1 LKILGLIG
9 SPRKG
14 GNTDIL
20 VEKVLEK
27 AGHGQHICEKFY
39 LYHYEILP
47 CMDCRHCKAGKHQC
61 LIQDGMALLYPKI
74 DQADVIVFGTPLYW
88 FGPSAKMKLF
98 IDRLRPY
105 AASKTLQGKKGLVV
119 VPAGDGPEPCQALLE
134 MFRLTFNYLGIDFQG
149 DLLATAYE
157 KGEVKNRPEDMAK
170 AEELGAH
177 IAAL

>member
-9 SPRKG
+9 SPRNG

-20 VEKVLEK
+20 VEKILER
-27 AGHGQHICEKFY
+27 AGDGNHICEKFY
-39 LYHYEILP
+39 LYHYEIQP

-61 LIQDGMALLYPKI
+61 LIQDGMALLYPRI
-74 DQADVIVFGTPLYW
+74 DEADVIVFGTPLYW

-119 VPAGDGPEPCQALLE
+119 VPAGAGPDPCQALLE
-134 MFRLTFNYLGIDFQG
+134 MFRLTFNYLGIEFQG

-157 KGEVKNRPEDMAK
+157 KGEVINRSADMAK
-170 AEELGAH
+170 AEALGAH